1 MPRKSNRVARALSR
15 LGEAVGIKP
24 APDPPAPGPPG
35 HSAFLTTVEDMM
47 KKLILP
53 ALLLIGAAACDDDP
67 SEPNIPRDDVV
78 GTYAITSI
86 TFDPQGSLPPVDIHT
101 RFGTTIP
108 ASVIVSS
115 NGTLQFI
122 VQDAATQQL
131 ITVNGTYRTTSTGID
146 VTFPASSQFQQILLS
161 ERMAFMFNEAASTL
175 TFSGEVDDIS
185 RARLI
190 ALVPELADEQLLDPT
205 PGTLS
210 VTLTRTAT
218 Q

>member
-1 MPRKSNRVARALSR
+1 
-15 LGEAVGIKP
+15 
-24 APDPPAPGPPG
+24 
-35 HSAFLTTVEDMM
+35 
-47 KKLILP
+47 
-53 ALLLIGAAACDDDP
+53 
-67 SEPNIPRDDVV
+67 IPRDVVV

-161 ERMAFMFNEAASTL
+161 ERMAFTFHEAASTL